1 MLDRLIAKSPF
12 ATAVSA
18 ALDESR
24 RRGDR
29 RLGTEH
35 LLLGLLH
42 GDDVVQALGVT
53 LDDARAALDGLDRDA
68 LTALG
73 IDVEGL
79 RPPAVAVKR
88 GPLTLGALTS
98 AARSAVNEVTKKR
111 EPLDLLRVLLRRT
124 RPDPAADLL
133 DALGVD
139 RESVLRHLDGKGDV
153 PLSGSGGRAE

>member
-12 ATAVSA
+12 AAAVSA

-42 GDDVVQALGVT
+42 DEDLARTLGAG
-53 LDDARAALDGLDRDA
+53 LDDARAALDRLDRA
-68 LTALG
+68 SLTALG

-79 RPPAVAVKR
+79 RPAVVPLKR
-88 GPLTLGALTS
+88 SSLTLGALTS
-98 AARSAVNEVTKKR
+98 NARAAVNEVVKGAPR
-111 EPLDLLRVLLRRT
+111 RRDPADLLRVLLGRVH
-124 RPDPAADLL
+124 PDPVADLL
-133 DALGVD
+133 EELAVD
-139 RESVLRHLDGKGDV
+139 RDDVLRRLATG
-153 PLSGSGGRAE
+153 

>member
-42 GDDVVQALGVT
+42 AEDAVRALGVG
-53 LDDARAALDGLDRDA
+53 LDDARAALDRLDRAA
-68 LTALG
+68 LGALG

-88 GPLTLGALTS
+88 GPLTPGALTS
-98 AARSAVNEVTKKR
+98 AARAAINEVTKKR

-133 DALGVD
+133 DALEVD
-139 RESVLRHLDGKGDV
+139 RESVLRRLNEKGD
-153 PLSGSGGRAE
+153 SSFFG